1 MENKKFTKDDLK
13 VGYVVKFRRGDLRM
27 IMPGYCGQLLAIA
40 SDGSNGE
47 LDKYEDNLLH
57 SYGLDNSRIHRDFKS
72 LDIME
77 VYGFSCRDH
86 TAYYISTEYRDL
98 LWKREEK
105 TCDSCAHKVVCT
117 HVGMCEHYLEKN
129 ANE

>member
-1 MENKKFTKDDLK
+1 MSNKQFTKADLK
-13 VGYVVKFRRGDLRM
+13 VGYVVKFHRGDLRM
-27 IMPGYCGQLLAIA
+27 IMPTADGMLVAIA
-40 SDGSNGE
+40 SDGTYVDIHGYRDD
-47 LDKYEDNLLH
+47 LTHQYRDK
-57 SYGLDNSRIHRDFKS
+57 SADFKG

-77 VYGFSCRDH
+77 VYGFNHWHYEACK
-86 TAYYISTEYRDL
+86 ISTSDRDL

-129 ANE
+129 ANK

>member
-1 MENKKFTKDDLK
+1 MENKNFTKADLK

-27 IMPGYCGQLLAIA
+27 IMPASLGKLVAIA
-40 SDGSNGE
+40 SDGSNG
-47 LDKYEDNLLH
+47 DISKYRDDLTH
-57 SYGLDNSRIHRDFKS
+57 QYGEKAADFAG

-77 VYGFSCRDH
+77 VYGLSCWDH
-86 TAYYISTEYRDL
+86 EAYMISTSSREL

-117 HVGMCEHYLEKN
+117 HVGMCEHYMEKN